1 LSDQTTKSYLQVYS
15 RISGVLYLRMIKK
28 LSSIGMISI
37 LVFVSCT
44 RNLTVESS
52 NSSHLRGQDESN
64 RKHRMIVLTD
74 IEADP
79 DDTQSLIRLLLYS
92 NEIDIKGLI
101 ATTSCWHKDRVDP
114 KSIEKVIKAY
124 GKVQPNLKKHEAG
137 FPNAEAL
144 LMLVKQGLP
153 KYGMLGVG
161 DGKDSQGS
169 DWILKVLEEKDER
182 PLWISVWGGVNT
194 LAQALDKIR
203 KTKTETEAKKLI
215 AKLRVYTISDQDDSG
230 IWIRNNFPRLF
241 YIVSPG
247 DDYGSATWNAINTFV
262 KGIKNDEIS
271 NSWIAQNIQQGHGPL
286 GAEYPDVAWGM
297 EGDTPSFL
305 SLILNGLNEP
315 EHPEWGGWGGR
326 YELYKPEFDKHKKGS
341 SGSGVP
347 YEPETREIWTNADDE
362 YTPYIHHEYGRAVG
376 EDTVSFT
383 DYKVTLWR
391 WRDDFQNDFAAR
403 MDWCIKSYEEAN
415 HPPVPVL
422 GHPKEMT
429 VKSGEGFGLDAS
441 GSYDPDGDNLS
452 YLWFNYPE
460 AGSYKKLIKVDGA
473 ENAHGAYVRVPE
485 VEKNETAHFILKVT
499 DKGKPPLSRY
509 KRVIVTIVPK

>member
-1 LSDQTTKSYLQVYS
+1 
-15 RISGVLYLRMIKK
+15 MIKK
-28 LSSIGMISI
+28 LSSIVIISI
-37 LVFVSCT
+37 LMLGSCT
-44 RNLTVESS
+44 QNLTPESS
-52 NSSHLRGQDESN
+52 NSSHRTMQDESN
-64 RKHRMIVLTD
+64 RKHRLIVLTD

-101 ATTSCWHKDRVDP
+101 ATTSVWKKTSVAP
-114 KSIEKVIKAY
+114 ESIKKVIQAY
-124 GKVQPNLKKHEAG
+124 GEVQPNLINHEAG
-137 FPNAEAL
+137 FPSAEAL

-161 DGKDSQGS
+161 DGKDSEGS
-169 DWILKVLEEKDER
+169 DWIIKVLEEKDER

-194 LAQALDKIR
+194 LAQTLYKI
-203 KTKTETEAKKLI
+203 KNTKTEAEAKKLI

-230 IWIRNNFPRLF
+230 IWIRNNFPDLF

-247 DDYGSATWNAINTFV
+247 DNYGSATWNAINSFAN
-262 KGIKNDEIS
+262 GINNDEIS
-271 NSWIAQNIQQGHGPL
+271 NNWLAQNIQQGHGPL
-286 GAEYPDVAWGM
+286 GAAYPDVAWGM

-305 SLILNGLNEP
+305 SLIPNGLNEA
-315 EHPEWGGWGGR
+315 EHPDWGGWGGR
-326 YELYKPEFDKHKKGS
+326 YKLYKPDFAKLKKGDS
-341 SGSGVP
+341 DVP
-347 YEPETREIWTNADDE
+347 LAPETREIWTNANDS
-362 YTPYIHHEYGRAVG
+362 YTPYIYNEYGRAVRK
-376 EDTVSFT
+376 DTVSFI

-415 HPPVPVL
+415 HPPVPRL
-422 GHPKEMT
+422 GHPEQIT
-429 VKSGEGFGLDAS
+429 VKSGEGFALDAS

-473 ENAHGAYVRVPE
+473 ENAHGAWVRAPE